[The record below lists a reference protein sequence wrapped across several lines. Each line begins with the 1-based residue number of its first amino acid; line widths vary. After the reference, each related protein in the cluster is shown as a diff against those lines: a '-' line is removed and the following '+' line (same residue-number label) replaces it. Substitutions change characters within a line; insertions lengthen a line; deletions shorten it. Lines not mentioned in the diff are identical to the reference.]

1 MSIKIENFF
10 LIELWEDSWIMP
22 LKSLNQYQDIYSIHV
37 RGTDG
42 AGQDLDFGG
51 PSIPDIVSQT
61 ANNVIAFSSAGKTLK

>member
-1 MSIKIENFF
+1 
-10 LIELWEDSWIMP
+10 MP
-22 LKSLNQYQDIYSIHV
+22 LKSLNQCQDIYSIHV

-61 ANNVIAFSSAGKTLK
+61 ANNVIAFSSAGKILK